1 MNQSKSLPAKYQ
13 VIGEQLIHRVL
24 DSTFAI
30 GDTLP
35 TEKELC
41 ETFSVSRHTARE
53 ALRYVQRT
61 GLVERRQG
69 SGTKVVRSSM
79 PEQIN
84 QFINSIEELMMF
96 GNATRFKLAV
106 SDMVPATADVARLLD
121 CAAGDQCIHLGGV
134 RVEPHD
140 KKPVCYTNIF
150 RLPRCDDIDAGLQ
163 HPKKAVKTLMK
174 ALNMKHIAK
183 VEQTIEA
190 CLIPS
195 SQAPLI
201 NAQTG
206 TAAMLITRRY
216 FSKRNQGLIL
226 VSQSIF
232 PAHRFSYST
241 VLYNSE

>member
-1 MNQSKSLPAKYQ
+1 MNQNTSSPAKYQ
-13 VIGEQLIHRVL
+13 VIGEQLIHQIL
-24 DSTFAI
+24 NSAFAI

-41 ETFSVSRHTARE
+41 ETFTVSRHTARE
-53 ALRYVQRT
+53 ALRHVQRT

-84 QFINSIEELMMF
+84 QFINSIDELMMF
-96 GNATRFKLAV
+96 GNTTRFRLTV
-106 SDMVPATADVARLLD
+106 SDMLPAPDDIAGLLD
-121 CAAGDQCIHLGGV
+121 CTTGDQCIHLGGV

-140 KKPVCYTNIF
+140 KKPVCFTNIF
-150 RLPRCDDIDAGLQ
+150 RLPHCDDIDAGLK
-163 HPKKAVKTLMK
+163 HPQKAVKTLIK
-174 ALNMKHIAK
+174 ALNVKHIAK
-183 VEQTIEA
+183 VEQTIQA
-190 CLIPS
+190 CLIPA
-195 SQAPLI
+195 SQASLI
-201 NAQTG
+201 DAQAG

-226 VSQSIF
+226 VSRSIF

-241 VLYNSE
+241 VLYNMY